1 MRKNAKIDPTVRQE
15 TLYIGGA
22 VLILSA
28 LMEAVFLIIGK
39 WDYTVLLGNLL
50 SGCAAVLNFFLM
62 GITVQNVV
70 GREEK
75 EIVSRVRLSQV
86 LRYLMLFAVAILG
99 LLLPCFNLF
108 SVLIPLFFPR
118 IAASFR
124 PLFLREK
131 DK

>member
-1 MRKNAKIDPTVRQE
+1 MRKKAKIDPTVRKE
-15 TLYIGGA
+15 TLYIGVA

-28 LMEAVFLIIGK
+28 LMEAAFLIIGK

-62 GITVQNVV
+62 GISVQNVV

-124 PLFLREK
+124 PLFLRQK

>member
-1 MRKNAKIDPTVRQE
+1 MRKKAKIDPTVRKE
-15 TLYIGGA
+15 TLYIGVA

-28 LMEAVFLIIGK
+28 LMEAAFLIIGK

-124 PLFLREK
+124 PLFLRQK

>member
-1 MRKNAKIDPTVRQE
+1 MRKKAKIDPTVRKE
-15 TLYIGGA
+15 TLYIGVA

-50 SGCAAVLNFFLM
+50 SGCAAVLNFCLM

-108 SVLIPLFFPR
+108 SVLIPLFFPH

-124 PLFLREK
+124 PLFLRQK